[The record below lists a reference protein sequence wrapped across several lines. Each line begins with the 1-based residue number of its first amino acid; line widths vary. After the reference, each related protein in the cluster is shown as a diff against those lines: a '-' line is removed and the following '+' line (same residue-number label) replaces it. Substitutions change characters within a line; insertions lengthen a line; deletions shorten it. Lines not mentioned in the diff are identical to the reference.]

1 MTIDEKTFFIEGTIN
16 ICRHLDIEAAMF
28 ACLKTVSRVMPADG
42 LYMQYYDNE
51 FDALRVVAKAT
62 EEGGSKV
69 DGLVPL
75 SPEGKE
81 TIMTFSTLFNEAD
94 IPEALIYNKPEADP
108 ICCSMLN
115 FHGAATDDSSLLILL
130 LGIKD
135 TMFGSITLHAY
146 GHDRFS
152 EEHARYFSLL
162 RDPFR
167 IAVSNARKHLEVT
180 QLKDLLADD
189 NNK

>member
-16 ICRHLDIEAAMF
+16 ICRHLEIEAAMF
-28 ACLKTVSRVMPADG
+28 ACPKNCQPGDG
-42 LYMQYYDNE
+42 LYLQYYDNE

-81 TIMTFSTLFNEAD
+81 LIMAFTTLFSEAD
-94 IPEALIYNKPEADP
+94 LSEALIYNRPETDP

-115 FHGAATDDSSLLILL
+115 FHGAAADDSLL

-167 IAVSNARKHLEVT
+167 IAVSNAIHY
-180 QLKDLLADD
+180 
-189 NNK
+189 